1 MEHRER
7 REHLERLLDDVREQ
21 RKVNLDEV
29 LMELIHLVV
38 ELEDEVERLRE
49 RLARP
54 DTEP

>member
-7 REHLERLLDDVREQ
+7 REHLERLLDDVRAQ

-49 RLARP
+49 GLARP
-54 DTEP
+54 GAET

>member
-7 REHLERLLDDVREQ
+7 REHLERLLDDVRAQ

-49 RLARP
+49 GFGRP
-54 DTEP
+54 GAET